1 MTEQPDLPGPRADS
15 LPSLL
20 TVAEMAAM
28 LRVSTMTIYRLIN
41 AGELRT
47 IRVGRSI
54 RIPSEVAASYLGN
67 HGADPS

>member
-1 MTEQPDLPGPRADS
+1 
-15 LPSLL
+15 LL

-54 RIPSEVAASYLGN
+54 RIPSEVAASYLGDQS
-67 HGADPS
+67 GGSS